1 VGCNLVGSSVS
12 NVYLDTIN
20 LTQSKHRLMC
30 KTYGE
35 RYWPVLVVCCQKD
48 LAVVEHVTDV
58 LQRTGGLD
66 KWIVK
71 ISLVGC
77 FVM

>member
-1 VGCNLVGSSVS
+1 
-12 NVYLDTIN
+12 
-20 LTQSKHRLMC
+20 
-30 KTYGE
+30 
-35 RYWPVLVVCCQKD
+35 
-48 LAVVEHVTDV
+48 VVEHVTDV